1 MHPGFLTR
9 PINRWRSR
17 MRELGSRL
25 STTSVTWKVD
35 REIERVLTSGGRI
48 LVGPWFSEVGYEVLY
63 WVPFVRRVLAAY
75 RIAPARVVVMSRGGV
90 GDWYAGVAD
99 TYVEVFD
106 HIAPSDL
113 ARQGPKQRVA
123 AALDG
128 QLVGAVRRDIGECA
142 VLHPSMMFGLFAPF
156 WSGHAS
162 MGFLESRTRYTM
174 LKAARQQVP
183 MALPDRYIAVKLY
196 AARALPDVAEVRGQ
210 LRAIVAALSE
220 TLPVVLLDTGL
231 AFDEH
236 EDYGI
241 TDNSRVLSLRGYMRP
256 RDNLGLQTRV
266 IAGADLFVGT
276 CGSVA
281 WLAPLLGVDAVPLF
295 ADAGFLHAHLHVA
308 RRVYDRL
315 EGAGRFAPLD
325 LSGLLRAGLS
335 IAAADT
341 MRTLPVS
348 S

>member
-1 MHPGFLTR
+1 MSAT
-9 PINRWRSR
+9 WRV
-17 MRELGSRL
+17 E
-25 STTSVTWKVD
+25 
-35 REIERVLTSGGRI
+35 REIERVLTSRGRI

-63 WVPFVRRVLAAY
+63 WLPFVRRALAAY
-75 RIAPARVVVMSRGGV
+75 RVAPSRVVAMSRGGV
-90 GDWYAGVAD
+90 EDWYTGLAD
-99 TYVEVFD
+99 AYVDVFD
-106 HIAPSDL
+106 HASPSEL
-113 ARQGPKQRVA
+113 GQQGPKQRAVT
-123 AALDG
+123 ALDTR
-128 QLVGAVRRDIGECA
+128 LVEAVRREVGDCA
-142 VLHPSMMFGLFAPF
+142 VLHPSMMFRLFAPF

-174 LKAARQQVP
+174 MSAARRDMPVS
-183 MALPDRYIAVKLY
+183 LPERYVAVKLY
-196 AARALPDVAEVRGQ
+196 SARALPDGVEIRER
-210 LRAIVAALSE
+210 LRAVVAALGE
-220 TLPVVLLDTGL
+220 RLPVVLLDTGL

-236 EDYGI
+236 EDYRF
-241 TDNSRVLSLRGYMRP
+241 TDDSRVLSLRRYMRP

-315 EGAGRFAPLD
+315 EGAGRFSPLD
-325 LSGLLRAGLS
+325 LSGVVRAGLTIGVPQ
-335 IAAADT
+335 IAQN
-341 MRTLPVS
+341 LPVS